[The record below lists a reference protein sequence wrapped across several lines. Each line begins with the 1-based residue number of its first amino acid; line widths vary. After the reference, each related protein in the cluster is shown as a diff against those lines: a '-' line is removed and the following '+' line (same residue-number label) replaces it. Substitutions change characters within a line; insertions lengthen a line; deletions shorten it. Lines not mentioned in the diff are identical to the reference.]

1 MTEIVAIFG
10 TRPERIKVEPVLRA
24 FRNKDK
30 ALILQTGQH
39 IELLDSLGKSGNDIK
54 HRFLNIALRGLGLAD
69 ALGQMVSGIAREL
82 DGLRPRLVLVQGDT
96 SSALA
101 GAIAARLSGLPVG
114 HVEAGLRSFDDTSP
128 WPEEMNRRL
137 IGQIAGL
144 HFAPTEASRRNL
156 LQEGVP
162 ENTIHVTG
170 NTAVDVVH
178 QRMHEL
184 GIERRECDR
193 QRGSIV
199 VTLHRRESHG
209 AIRLAA
215 LRRLMSFLEA
225 HSEYQVRLFS
235 HPNPDV
241 VADLQKSGIE
251 QHSRVTIR
259 EPVPHHELL
268 QEVAASSFVV
278 SDSGGI
284 QEEAPSLGRTVFI
297 ARDETERPEAVE
309 AGLNFLSGGGLEN
322 FEQQFGQWVGSS
334 TREIENPYGD
344 GQAGRRIAEICEG
357 FLRDET
363 A

>member
-10 TRPERIKVEPVLRA
+10 TRPERIKVEPVLQA
-24 FRNKDK
+24 FGDKDK
-30 ALILQTGQH
+30 ALVLQTGQH
-39 IELLDSLGKSGNDIK
+39 IELLDSLGKSGSDIEY
-54 HRFLNIALRGLGLAD
+54 RSLNIALRGVGLAD
-69 ALGQMVSGIAREL
+69 AVGQMVSGVGREL
-82 DGLRPRLVLVQGDT
+82 DELRPRLVLVQGDT

-101 GAIAARLSGLPVG
+101 GAIAARLCGLPVG
-114 HVEAGLRSFDDTSP
+114 HVEAGLRTFDDTSP

-137 IGQIAGL
+137 IGQIAVL
-144 HFAPTEASRRNL
+144 HFAPTEASRQNL
-156 LQEGVP
+156 LREGVAD
-162 ENTIHVTG
+162 NTIHVTG
-170 NTAVDVVH
+170 NTAVDVVQ
-178 QRMHEL
+178 QRMDEL
-184 GIERRECDR
+184 GIERTEGDR
-193 QRGSIV
+193 QRGRIV

-215 LRRLMSFLEA
+215 LRRLMSFLDA
-225 HSEYQVRLFS
+225 HSGYQVRLFS

-241 VADLQKSGIE
+241 MADLRKSGIE

-284 QEEAPSLGRTVFI
+284 QEEAPSLQRTVFI

-309 AGLNFLSGGGLEN
+309 AGINFLSGAGLEN
-322 FEQQFGQWVGSS
+322 FDQQFAQWVVSGA
-334 TREIENPYGD
+334 REIENPYGD

-357 FLRDET
+357 FLRNET